1 MTDTP
6 DTPDDAHA
14 PGEVPPSPHG
24 KTQGAK
30 SGKDKVDAKDKL
42 SAFSPSR
49 LFILRPV
56 ATSLFMA
63 AIFLSGLIGFHL
75 LPLSA
80 LPEVDYP
87 TIQVQT
93 FYPGASPEVMTSMV
107 TAPLERQLGEM
118 PNLDRMSSVSS
129 AGASVVTLQFGL
141 NISLDAAEQEVQ
153 AAINASGNL
162 LPSDLPAP
170 PTYAKVNPADAP
182 VLTLAVSS
190 PTMDPTEVEDLVDS
204 RLASKISQI
213 EGVGLVNLSGG
224 QRPATRIQ
232 ANPKALAAYGITLE
246 NLRSSIAAA
255 NVNGAKGSFNGATRA
270 YAIDANDQ
278 ITDVADY
285 GKLVIAYRN
294 GSAIHL
300 SDVAQIVP
308 GAENAQL
315 GAYASTVDSNNN
327 IKTTP
332 AIILNIRRQPGA
344 NVIQVADRIKALLP
358 HTYCSGNA
366 CKSLKSS
373 DVEESL
379 PPGLVITP
387 MTDRTVTIRASVTD
401 VEFELTLA
409 ILLVV
414 AVIFVF
420 LRNVPAT
427 FIAGVA
433 APISLVGAFGVMYLL
448 NFSLNNLSLMALTI
462 ATGFVVDDAIVMIE
476 NISRYIEEGDDA
488 MTAALKG
495 AGEIGFTI
503 ISLTVSLLAVLIPLL
518 FMGDVVGRLFRE
530 FAVTLAITI
539 VISAVVSLTLVPTL
553 CALWLKHPK
562 EPKKGSIDEKTQ
574 NFIDSMIHGYDK
586 GLVWVLDNQGLTLII
601 AGITLAITVLFY
613 VIIPKGLFPTQDTGE
628 IQGVVE
634 ASQTVSY
641 TKMTDL
647 QRQLADAVMK
657 DPDIKDVSTF
667 VGVDGQN
674 NTLNAGRVL
683 IELQP
688 LEQRHKSAAT
698 IIRNLQHEV
707 QIPGVTLYMQ
717 PVQDLTIDAQLSRT
731 QYQFALEGTDLALI
745 SQWSD
750 KVVDKLS
757 HLKEVTDVASDI
769 QAQGLASYIN
779 VDRDT
784 AGRLG
789 VSLSTID
796 NALYDAFGQRIISTT
811 FTESNQ
817 YRVILEAAPEFRT
830 GPDALN
836 DIYVPTSSGG
846 QTPLSAIAKIETR
859 QAPLVVNHVGQ
870 FPAATISFNLAK
882 GASLGDAVN
891 SIRKAE
897 SSMGVPIS
905 ITTTFLGAAAA
916 YENSLNNELWLIL
929 AAIVVIY
936 IVLGVLYESFIHPI
950 TILSTL
956 PSAAVGALIALW
968 ICGQDL
974 GVVGIIGLI
983 LLFGIVKKN
992 AIMMIDFALDAERE
1006 QGLDP
1011 KSAIHQAA
1019 LLRFR
1024 PIIMTT
1030 LAALLGAVPLMIGGG
1045 YGAELRF
1052 PLGVSI
1058 IGGLLASQLLTL
1070 FTTPVIYVTF
1080 DKLGTRFKPKPMPD
1094 DSVSPAPEPA
1104 E

>member
-6 DTPDDAHA
+6 DTPASQHKA
-14 PGEVPPSPHG
+14 GR
-24 KTQGAK
+24 
-30 SGKDKVDAKDKL
+30 DKVDAKDKL

-63 AIFLSGLIGFHL
+63 AIFLSGLIGFNL

-87 TIQVQT
+87 TIQVTT

-118 PNLDRMSSVSS
+118 PNLSRMSSVSS
-129 AGASVVTLQFGL
+129 AGASVITLQFGL
-141 NISLDAAEQEVQ
+141 NLSLDAAEQEVQ

-182 VLTLAVSS
+182 VLTLAVYS
-190 PTMDPTEVEDLVDS
+190 PSLAPTEVEDLVDT

-213 EGVGLVNLSGG
+213 EGVGLVSLSGG

-232 ANPKALAAYGITLE
+232 ANPKALAAYGLTLE

-255 NVNGAKGSFNGATRA
+255 NVNGAKGSFNGKTRA

-278 ITDVADY
+278 ITDVNGY
-285 GKLVIAYRN
+285 GGLVIAYRN
-294 GSAIHL
+294 GAAIHL
-300 SDVAQIVP
+300 SDVATIVQGP
-308 GAENAQL
+308 ENAQL
-315 GAYASTVDSNNN
+315 GAFASTRDGGTV
-327 IKTTP
+327 KTTP

-358 HTYCSGNA
+358 HTYCTGNA
-366 CKSLKSS
+366 CAKVKTSN
-373 DVEESL
+373 VEESL

-387 MTDRTVTIRASVTD
+387 MTDRTVTIRASVAD

-409 ILLVV
+409 VLLVV

-420 LRNVPAT
+420 LRNGPAT

-448 NFSLNNLSLMALTI
+448 HFSLNNLSLMALTI

-476 NISRYIEEGDDA
+476 NISRYIEEGDSA

-539 VISAVVSLTLVPTL
+539 VISAIVSLTLVPTL
-553 CALWLKHPK
+553 CALWLTHPK
-562 EPKKGSIDEKTQ
+562 HPKKGSLDEKTQ
-574 NFIDSMIHGYDK
+574 NFIESTIRGYDR
-586 GLVWVLDNQGLTLII
+586 GLTWVLDNQGLTLLI
-601 AGITLAITVLFY
+601 AAVTLAITIAFY
-613 VIIPKGLFPTQDTGE
+613 IIIPKGLFPTQDTGE

-634 ASQTVSY
+634 APQSVSY
-641 TKMTDL
+641 LKMTDL
-647 QRQLADAVMK
+647 QRRLADAVMK
-657 DPDIKDVSTF
+657 DPDVKDVSTF
-667 VGVDGQN
+667 VGVDDQN
-674 NTLNAGRVL
+674 TTLNAGRVL
-683 IELQP
+683 IELKP
-688 LEQRHKSAAT
+688 LDQRHKSAQAV
-698 IIRNLQHEV
+698 IRNLQSEV

-717 PVQDLTIDAQLSRT
+717 PVQDLTIDAQTSRT
-731 QYQFALEGTDLALI
+731 QYQFALEGTDLNLI

-750 KVVDKLS
+750 KLVGRLS
-757 HLKEVTDVASDI
+757 HLKQITDVASNI
-769 QAQGLASYIN
+769 QAQGLASYID

-817 YRVILEAAPEFRT
+817 YRVILEAAPEFAT
-830 GPDALN
+830 GPEALN
-836 DIYVPTSSGG
+836 DIYVPTTSGG
-846 QTPLSAIAKIETR
+846 QTPLSSIAHIETR
-859 QAPLVVNHVGQ
+859 QAPLVINHVGQ
-870 FPAATISFNLAK
+870 FPSATISFNLAK
-882 GASLGDAVN
+882 GAALGDAVTA
-891 SIRKAE
+891 IRKAE
-897 SSMGVPIS
+897 SQMGVPIS

-929 AAIVVIY
+929 AAIVTIY
-936 IVLGVLYESFIHPI
+936 IVLGVLYESFVHPI

-956 PSAAVGALIALW
+956 PSAAVGALIFLW
-968 ICGQDL
+968 LCGQDL
-974 GVVGIIGLI
+974 GVIGIIGLI

-1006 QGLDP
+1006 QGMDP
-1011 KSAIHQAA
+1011 KAAIHQAA

-1030 LAALLGAVPLMIGGG
+1030 LAALLGAVPLLIGGG

-1058 IGGLLASQLLTL
+1058 IGGLMASQLLTL

-1080 DKLGTRFKPKPMPD
+1080 DRWGARFKPKALPTGDGPD
-1094 DSVSPAPEPA
+1094 RDTAPGIA